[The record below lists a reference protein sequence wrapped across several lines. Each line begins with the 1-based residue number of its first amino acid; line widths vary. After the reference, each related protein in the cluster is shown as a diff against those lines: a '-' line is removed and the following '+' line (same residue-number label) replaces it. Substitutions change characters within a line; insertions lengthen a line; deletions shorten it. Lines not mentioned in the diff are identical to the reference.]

1 MVNIRKPSTLPKQD
15 CSICTSTIPA
25 CTFTSLKF
33 TVVSVNYIH
42 IESQN
47 QNPMIIRV
55 RVLLRVS
62 SLTLFSYFAE
72 ARFIQRQGKVWHLY
86 IYMLECTKY
95 VKFISSLWSIKTS
108 IISNG
113 IATIRTLEAYEYIE
127 NENISKYRRAGLQ
140 EEPTNNIYFDKM
152 RTKISQCE
160 IECHRVAFKHAF
172 HLHINMQMN
181 CIKKI
186 EFCGIIIF
194 L

>member
-86 IYMLECTKY
+86 IYVGMHKICKIH
-95 VKFISSLWSIKTS
+95 FIIMEHKDEHNKQRNCNYSDTRSLWIYRKW
-108 IISNG
+108 
-113 IATIRTLEAYEYIE
+113 
-127 NENISKYRRAGLQ
+127 KYFQ
-140 EEPTNNIYFDKM
+140 V
-152 RTKISQCE
+152 S
-160 IECHRVAFKHAF
+160 
-172 HLHINMQMN
+172 
-181 CIKKI
+181 
-186 EFCGIIIF
+186 
-194 L
+194 